1 MVRHHGMVCVVREG
15 VRPTCGDW
23 IGGEGAYSLVPFVHN
38 GSTNGD
44 GRMGHAASPYITSRA
59 GLGWATLF
67 LIVVG
72 LGVNVD
78 YSAPPCIAMVV
89 PLSCDP
95 TVQMAAKVF
104 SRPSSSK
111 LFILRALSLV
121 LYSILASRPCLF
133 DRLTS

>member
-1 MVRHHGMVCVVREG
+1 MVWYGVVREG

-23 IGGEGAYSLVPFVHN
+23 IGGERGVVPFVHN

-78 YSAPPCIAMVV
+78 YSA
-89 PLSCDP
+89 
-95 TVQMAAKVF
+95 
-104 SRPSSSK
+104 SSLHCNGGS
-111 LFILRALSLV
+111 FELRSNCANGG
-121 LYSILASRPCLF
+121 
-133 DRLTS
+133 